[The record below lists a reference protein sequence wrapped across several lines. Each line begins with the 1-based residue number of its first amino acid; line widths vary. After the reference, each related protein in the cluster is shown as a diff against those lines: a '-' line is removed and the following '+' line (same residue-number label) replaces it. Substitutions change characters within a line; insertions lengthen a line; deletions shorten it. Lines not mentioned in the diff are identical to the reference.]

1 MGNETSSPETSEAS
15 DAEDNSYD
23 GELMPENF
31 QNDGPDVQPVHVTDG
46 NCVQSKAD
54 VQLNTEAPSSRQT
67 MEISTSTGLQEDKA
81 GKDANNAPPAAKSL
95 FSMSFSRS
103 VPSRTEPSSV
113 VDSSSVASISSPEN
127 HTANRYTA
135 EKTVTF
141 QTSSPGQQS
150 APKEERRA
158 GEATR
163 SEERSEAPQ
172 TGPRV
177 EPKPNQKEKSFFDN
191 FFKSS
196 VSETETDKPNDK
208 INLEQNQVNHTCLP
222 AQEELLAQVSNVQHV
237 SSADNNNLSVKLGNS
252 TNKAARSAAVPPI
265 NAELRSGAEGNIK
278 EEAPAEDSSVMNFFK
293 TFVSPS
299 KTSKSD
305 NEALDTSKEK
315 KRVEVSAEAT
325 TKPEK
330 EQKPTKIE
338 KAQGSQP
345 STQKSGK
352 PEAMSESAAVKEPDV
367 LAKQK
372 GDKEPTSSPF
382 IKLFR
387 QKSSKDGS
395 QADDTRSN
403 GTQEVDAA
411 PTSVQEASKVENKNV
426 EVQPKQKGTLVD
438 PQKETPNELE
448 SQVKQKPAK
457 ESSPNP
463 FSKLFKQKTEVSETQ
478 DAKDQVDSPQVEVQ
492 IPSILSQPIES
503 KPPEAKPAEETKP
516 AKSTF
521 VSFFKQ
527 LTVKEEE
534 PVANSL
540 QANGKDSP
548 VTTLDPKNKSEAK
561 ETPVPLSTV
570 KEDDKSLQEMKK
582 KNGRKEDVF
591 EAPSPTEEVMK
602 ESPKRLEKRPSI
614 GGFFKGLG
622 SKRMSDAEVQ
632 TDPVSIL
639 PLEKA
644 K

>member
-1 MGNETSSPETSEAS
+1 MMNLFSVA
-15 DAEDNSYD
+15 
-23 GELMPENF
+23 
-31 QNDGPDVQPVHVTDG
+31 
-46 NCVQSKAD
+46 VQSKAD

-387 QKSSKDGS
+387 QK
-395 QADDTRSN
+395 

-463 FSKLFKQKTEVSETQ
+463 FSKLFKQK
-478 DAKDQVDSPQVEVQ
+478 VEVQ

-527 LTVKEEE
+527 L
-534 PVANSL
+534 
-540 QANGKDSP
+540 
-548 VTTLDPKNKSEAK
+548 TLDPKNKSEAK

-614 GGFFKGLG
+614 GGFFKGLH
-622 SKRMSDAEVQ
+622 RQ
-632 TDPVSIL
+632 TDHESDIAEKEKENGDFADQEANHRSQLHDRKKINEIL
-639 PLEKA
+639 AYAAFNMLLPA
-644 K
+644 NYCA

>member
-1 MGNETSSPETSEAS
+1 MGNEASSPETSEAS
-15 DAEDNSYD
+15 DAEDNTYD
-23 GELMPENF
+23 GKLMPEDF

-127 HTANRYTA
+127 RTANRYTA

-141 QTSSPGQQS
+141 QTSNPGQQS
-150 APKEERRA
+150 VPKEERRA
-158 GEATR
+158 GEATQ

-177 EPKPNQKEKSFFDN
+177 EPKASQKEKSFFDN

-196 VSETETDKPNDK
+196 VSETETGKPDDK
-208 INLEQNQVNHTCLP
+208 INLEQSPVNHTCLP
-222 AQEELLAQVSNVQHV
+222 AQEELVAQVSNVQHA

-252 TNKAARSAAVPPI
+252 TNKAAGSAAVPPI
-265 NAELRSGAEGNIK
+265 NAELRSGAEGSIK

-305 NEALDTSKEK
+305 NEALETSKEK

-338 KAQGSQP
+338 KAQGIQSN
-345 STQKSGK
+345 TQRSGK

-367 LAKQK
+367 PAKQK
-372 GDKEPTSSPF
+372 GDKEPTPSPF

-395 QADDTRSN
+395 QTDDTRSN

-411 PTSVQEASKVENKNV
+411 PSSVQEASKVENKNV
-426 EVQPKQKGTLVD
+426 EVLPKQKGTLVD
-438 PQKETPNELE
+438 PPKETPNELE
-448 SQVKQKPAK
+448 SPVKQKPAK

-463 FSKLFKQKTEVSETQ
+463 FSKLFKQK
-478 DAKDQVDSPQVEVQ
+478 DQVDSPQVEVQ
-492 IPSILSQPIES
+492 IPSILSQPVES
-503 KPPEAKPAEETKP
+503 KTPEAKPAEETKP

-540 QANGKDSP
+540 QANEKDSP

-561 ETPVPLSTV
+561 EMPAPLSTV
-570 KEDDKSLQEMKK
+570 KEEDKSLQEMKK
-582 KNGRKEDVF
+582 KNGRKEDVL

-602 ESPKRLEKRPSI
+602 ETPKRLEKRPSI